1 MSSWFSQWRLRAI
14 LPVVGVL
21 AIGLILF
28 EIALQTLETP
38 NHPWIFLV
46 AVSGAIA
53 ICAVVLV
60 TLAVLIQRPLVEM
73 NEKVSRLRDGDLSV
87 QLDFATRHDEIGE
100 LGRHF
105 NEMVVQLRQNREE
118 IERLHREQ
126 MSRAEHL
133 ATMGQLATGLAHE
146 IRNPLAG
153 IAGAIE
159 IIVRDLPAESP
170 RREVLEDVRREVKR
184 IHGILSDLLVYARP
198 QPPRLAPGA
207 INATAVRAI
216 RLARE
221 QIRSRSIEIRF
232 SPSPDRVLVIHD
244 PGQIEQVL
252 LNLLFNGIQAIQDAG
267 IIDVALSQEGGFA
280 VVTISDTGRG
290 IPTDDLPKIFR
301 PFFTTKQRGTGLGL
315 PLAKG
320 IVEDHGGQITAIS
333 EVGRGTTFIVRLPI
347 APPGVT
353 AETPAPLVLQ
363 QNRIE
368 RT

>member
-1 MSSWFSQWRLRAI
+1 M
-14 LPVVGVL
+14 
-21 AIGLILF
+21 
-28 EIALQTLETP
+28 
-38 NHPWIFLV
+38 
-46 AVSGAIA
+46 
-53 ICAVVLV
+53 
-60 TLAVLIQRPLVEM
+60 
-73 NEKVSRLRDGDLSV
+73 
-87 QLDFATRHDEIGE
+87 
-100 LGRHF
+100 
-105 NEMVVQLRQNREE
+105 
-118 IERLHREQ
+118 
-126 MSRAEHL
+126 
-133 ATMGQLATGLAHE
+133 
-146 IRNPLAG
+146 
-153 IAGAIE
+153 
-159 IIVRDLPAESP
+159 
-170 RREVLEDVRREVKR
+170 
-184 IHGILSDLLVYARP
+184 
-198 QPPRLAPGA
+198 
-207 INATAVRAI
+207 
-216 RLARE
+216 
-221 QIRSRSIEIRF
+221 
-232 SPSPDRVLVIHD
+232 
-244 PGQIEQVL
+244 L